1 MCNTVSDR
9 PQARNAKVQSV
20 AKYIAR
26 TLRRSNVECMFGYPG
41 QSNLQLL
48 QAAKSEGIRY
58 VQTADE
64 RSAGFAAAGYTESS
78 GAPAVVCVSKGPAT
92 TNLLTSLMSA
102 RLDGVPILA
111 ISGNVAQACHGRNS
125 FQEFDP
131 ATAFAASGAVK
142 RARYVDSPEHV
153 PAILSELVRF
163 AWSEPHG
170 PTLLDLPY
178 TLLSG
183 ALDVRAEP
191 IVVPERIAA
200 LASEHSRREV
210 QRAADC
216 LQRARRPVVVVGR
229 GARRDYRH
237 VRAFIE
243 AADLPAVHTM
253 GGTGVIVS
261 SDPRYGGFLRH
272 TGSSD
277 AAYLVQNAD
286 VVLALGTGLDDR
298 ATAHRP
304 TFAPNAVKIQV
315 DLDPA
320 ALGRTI
326 PLDIAINE
334 SVCAV
339 LTELDACMSRQVR
352 RRDNIDELRAWRR
365 SEPRA
370 MATGDVL
377 GAREIVDVA
386 SEALGDAIAV
396 KDSGSHKYW
405 VTQYAPCSHPRKSI
419 ASCHFGSMGFGL
431 PAAVGASIA
440 NPGTPVVA
448 VCGDGCVLMS
458 SAELRTAAQERCDN
472 LKVIVFNNGG
482 LGSTRDFEHRIGAS
496 DRVIS
501 DFDRHADCAAIAE
514 SMGMPSHTISRREDL
529 PILSRGLLQGGLAL
543 FDCHIDPAEPK
554 SPSVPYTRPL
564 DAMLEDERLKRS
576 A

>member
-1 MCNTVSDR
+1 M
-9 PQARNAKVQSV
+9 PLARNAEVQNV
-20 AKYIAR
+20 AEYIVR
-26 TLRRSNVECMFGYPG
+26 TLRRTNVECMFGYPG

-64 RSAGFAAAGYTESS
+64 RSAAFAAAGYTESS
-78 GAPAVVCVSKGPAT
+78 GMPAVVCVSKGPAV

-111 ISGNVAQACHGRNS
+111 ITGNVAQVCHGRNS

-131 ATAFAASGAVK
+131 ATAFAASDAVK
-142 RARYVDSPEHV
+142 LARYVDTPGHV
-153 PAILSELVRF
+153 PGALSELVRI
-163 AWSEPHG
+163 AWTEPYG

-183 ALDVRAEP
+183 ALDARAEAIDIP
-191 IVVPERIAA
+191 GRIAA
-200 LASEHSRREV
+200 LRSAGSRRDV
-210 QRAADC
+210 QRAAHC
-216 LQRARRPVVVVGR
+216 LESARRPVLVVGR

-243 AADLPAVHTM
+243 AADMPAVHTM

-272 TGSSD
+272 TGGSD

-286 VVLALGTGLDDR
+286 VVLALGTSLDDR
-298 ATAHRP
+298 ATAERP
-304 TFAPNAVKIQV
+304 AFAPHAVKIQV
-315 DLDPA
+315 GLDPA
-320 ALGRTI
+320 ALGRTV
-326 PLDIAINE
+326 PVDIAINE
-334 SVCAV
+334 SVSAV
-339 LTELDACMSRQVR
+339 LTELDACMSHQVR
-352 RRDNIDELRAWRR
+352 RRENFDELGAWRR
-365 SEPRA
+365 SESYAAVRGTA
-370 MATGDVL
+370 L
-377 GAREIVDVA
+377 GAREIITA
-386 SEALGDAIAV
+386 AEEALRDAITV

-405 VTQYAPCSHPRKSI
+405 VTQYAPCSHPRRSI

-440 NPGTPVVA
+440 NPGTPVIA

-458 SAELRTAAQERCDN
+458 SAELRTAARERCDN

-482 LGSTRDFEHRIGAS
+482 LGSTRDYEHRIGVTG
-496 DRVIS
+496 RPIS
-501 DFDRHADCAAIAE
+501 DFDEHVDCAGIAGA
-514 SMGMPSHTISRREDL
+514 MGMPSHTISRREDL
-529 PILSRGLLQGGLAL
+529 PKLSKGLLQDGLAL
-543 FDCHIDPAEPK
+543 FDCHIDPTEPK
-554 SPSVPYTRPL
+554 FPSVPYTQPL
-564 DAMLEDERLKRS
+564 DAMLEEERLKRT

>member
-1 MCNTVSDR
+1 MQN
-9 PQARNAKVQSV
+9 V
-20 AKYIAR
+20 AEYIAR

-48 QAAKSEGIRY
+48 QAAMSEGIRY

-64 RSAGFAAAGYTESS
+64 RSAAFAAAGYTESS
-78 GAPAVVCVSKGPAT
+78 GIPAVVCVSKGPAT

-102 RLDGVPILA
+102 RLDGVPLLA
-111 ISGNVAQACHGRNS
+111 ITGNVAQACHGRNS

-131 ATAFAASGAVK
+131 AAAFTSSGAVK
-142 RARYVDSPEHV
+142 RARYVDAPEHV
-153 PAILSELVRF
+153 PAVLSELVRA
-163 AWSEPHG
+163 AWTEPHG

-178 TLLSG
+178 TLLSS
-183 ALDVRAEP
+183 ALDVRAESIVTPEP
-191 IVVPERIAA
+191 IISLCGA
-200 LASEHSRREV
+200 HSRREV
-210 QRAADC
+210 ERAAHC
-216 LQRARRPVVVVGR
+216 LQSARRPVVIVGR
-229 GARRDYRH
+229 GARRDYRR
-237 VRAFIE
+237 VRAFVE
-243 AADLPAVHTM
+243 AADMPAVHTM

-261 SDPRYGGFLRH
+261 SDSRYGGFLRH

-298 ATAHRP
+298 ATADRP
-304 TFAPNAVKIQV
+304 SFAPHATKIQV

-326 PLDIAINE
+326 PVDIAINE
-334 SVCAV
+334 SVSAV
-339 LTELDACMSRQVR
+339 LTELDACMSRRPQ
-352 RRDNIDELRAWRR
+352 RRDNVDELGTWRR
-365 SEPRA
+365 SEPRT
-370 MATGDVL
+370 MARGGAL
-377 GAREIVDVA
+377 GAREIIHAA
-386 SEALGDAIAV
+386 SEVFRDAIAV

-405 VTQYAPCSHPRKSI
+405 VTQFAPCSHPRKSI

-448 VCGDGCVLMS
+448 VCGDGCILMS

-482 LGSTRDFEHRIGAS
+482 LGSTRDFEHRIGAT
-496 DRVIS
+496 DRIIS
-501 DFDRHADCAAIAE
+501 DFDRHVDCAGVAE
-514 SMGMPSHTISRREDL
+514 AMGMPSHTISAREDL
-529 PILSRGLLQGGLAL
+529 PKLTQGLLQPGLAL
-543 FDCHIDPAEPK
+543 FDCLIDRAEPK
-554 SPSVPYTRPL
+554 SPSVPYTQPL
-564 DAMLEDERLKRS
+564 DAMLENERLKRT

>member
-1 MCNTVSDR
+1 MQN
-9 PQARNAKVQSV
+9 V
-20 AKYIAR
+20 AEFIAR
-26 TLRRSNVECMFGYPG
+26 TLRRSNVNCMFGYPG

-64 RSAGFAAAGYTESS
+64 RGAAFAAAGYTESS
-78 GAPAVVCVSKGPAT
+78 GAPGVVCVSKGPAT

-102 RLDGVPILA
+102 RLDGVPMLA
-111 ISGNVAQACHGRNS
+111 ITGNVAQACHGRHS

-131 ATAFAASGAVK
+131 VTAFEASGAVK
-142 RARYVDSPEHV
+142 QARYVDAPEHV
-153 PAILSELVRF
+153 PAVLSELVRT
-163 AWSEPHG
+163 AWTEPHG

-178 TLLSG
+178 TLLSS
-183 ALDVRAEP
+183 ALEAPPEF
-191 IVVPERIAA
+191 IVMPERIST
-200 LASEHSRREV
+200 LASAHGRRAVE
-210 QRAADC
+210 RTADC
-216 LQRARRPVVVVGR
+216 LRSARRPVLVVGR

-243 AADLPAVHTM
+243 AADIPAVHTM
-253 GGTGVIVS
+253 GGTGVILS

-272 TGSSD
+272 TGSGD
-277 AAYLVQNAD
+277 AAFLVQNAD

-298 ATAHRP
+298 ATADRQA
-304 TFAPNAVKIQV
+304 FAPNAVKIQV
-315 DLDPA
+315 DLDAA

-326 PLDIAINE
+326 PVDIAINE
-334 SVCAV
+334 SVHAV
-339 LTELDACMSRQVR
+339 LTELDACMSHPVR
-352 RRDNIDELRAWRR
+352 CRDNLDELRAWRR

-370 MATGDVL
+370 MVRRGAL
-377 GAREIVDVA
+377 GAREIINAA
-386 SEALGDAIAV
+386 SEALRDAIAV

-440 NPGTPVVA
+440 HPGASVIA
-448 VCGDGCVLMS
+448 ICGDGCILMS
-458 SAELRTAAQERCDN
+458 SAELRTAVVERCDN

-496 DRVIS
+496 SRVLS
-501 DFDRHADCAAIAE
+501 DFGEHVNCAGIAQA
-514 SMGMPSHTISRREDL
+514 MGMPSHTISRREDL
-529 PILSRGLLQGGLAL
+529 PTLSQGLLQSGLAL

-554 SPSVPYTRPL
+554 SPSVPYTKPL
-564 DAMLEDERLKRS
+564 DAMLEHERLKRT